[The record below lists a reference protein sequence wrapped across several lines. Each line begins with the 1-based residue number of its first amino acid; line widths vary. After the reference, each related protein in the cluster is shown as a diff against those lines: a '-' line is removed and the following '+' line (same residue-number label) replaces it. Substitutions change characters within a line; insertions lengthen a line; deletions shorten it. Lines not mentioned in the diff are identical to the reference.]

1 LRLIVGLGNPGAEY
15 ARTRHN
21 LGFAVVEALAAEAGA
36 DFRRRGLSLSA
47 HGSLHGEEDLIF
59 AKPQTFMNLSGQAV
73 AELIS
78 QTGLQPS
85 DLHNFLLI
93 HDDLDLDVGR
103 IRMKARGGAG
113 GNNGVL
119 SIIDALGTDEFARLK
134 IGIGRPPAG
143 TEAAD
148 YVLRPPRGDERALLH
163 EAMER
168 AVEAAQCWISEG
180 LATTMNRFNRPP
192 VE

>member
-21 LGFAVVEALAAEAGA
+21 LGFAVVEALAAEAEA
-36 DFRRRGLSLSA
+36 DFRRRGLSLRA

-73 AELIS
+73 VQLIA
-78 QTGLQPS
+78 QIGLKTP
-85 DLHNFLLI
+85 DLHKFLLI

-119 SIIDALGTDEFARLK
+119 SIIDSLGTDEFARLK
-134 IGIGRPPAG
+134 IGIGRPPVG
-143 TEAAD
+143 MEAAD
-148 YVLRPPRGDERALLH
+148 YVLRPARGDERTLLQ

-168 AVEAAQCWISEG
+168 AVEAARCWISEG
-180 LATTMNRFNRPP
+180 LAVTMNRFNRPP

>member
-1 LRLIVGLGNPGAEY
+1 M
-15 ARTRHN
+15 
-21 LGFAVVEALAAEAGA
+21 GFAIVEALAAEARV
-36 DFRRRGLSLSA
+36 DFRRRGLSLRA
-47 HGSLHGEEDLIF
+47 HGEEDVIF

-73 AELIS
+73 GELIS
-78 QTGLQPS
+78 QIGINPSS
-85 DLHNFLLI
+85 DLQNFLLI

-103 IRMKARGGAG
+103 LRVKARGGAG

-119 SIIDALGTDEFARLK
+119 SIINTLGTDQFARLK
-134 IGIGRPPAG
+134 IGIGRPPMG
-143 TEAAD
+143 IDPAD
-148 YVLRPPRGDERALLH
+148 YVLRPARGDERALLQ

-168 AVEAAQCWISEG
+168 AVEAVHCWISEG

>member
-1 LRLIVGLGNPGAEY
+1 LRIIVGLGNPGAEY
-15 ARTRHN
+15 AKTRHN
-21 LGFAVVEALAAEAGA
+21 VGFAVVEALATEAGA
-36 DFRRRGLSLSA
+36 GFRRRGLSLRA

-78 QTGLQPS
+78 QTGLSPS
-85 DLHNFLLI
+85 DLQNFLLI

-103 IRMKARGGAG
+103 VRMKARGGAG
-113 GNNGVL
+113 GNKGVL
-119 SIIDALGTDEFARLK
+119 SIIDALGTDQFARLK
-134 IGIGRPPAG
+134 IGIGRPPVGMEPA
-143 TEAAD
+143 E
-148 YVLRPPRGDERALLH
+148 YVLRPARGDDRALLH

-168 AVEAAQCWISEG
+168 AVEAVRCWISEG
-180 LATTMNRFNRPP
+180 LAATMNRFNSPP